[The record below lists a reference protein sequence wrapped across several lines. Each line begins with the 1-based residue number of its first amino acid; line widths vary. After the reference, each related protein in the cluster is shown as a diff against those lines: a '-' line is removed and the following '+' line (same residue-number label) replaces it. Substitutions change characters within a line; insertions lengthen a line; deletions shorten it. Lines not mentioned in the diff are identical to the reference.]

1 MLFIKDILVN
11 CLGSEYH
18 NQRVNITVENGKLLR
33 IGNHNEPEAMDT
45 INGSNHTICAGLTD
59 LHVSF
64 GEPGFEQK
72 ETIESGLNA
81 ALKGGFT
88 RVCIAPNTNPAI
100 DSRSVA
106 EFVAKRA
113 MHHAVKAEVLGT
125 VTEKRDGKELAELYD
140 MALGGVV
147 GYYDGKRAI
156 QDAGTLKRA
165 LLYSKDF
172 NGLVMHYCDDKS
184 ISAGGKMN
192 EGITNTMLGL
202 KGLPALAETLMLQ
215 RDIALAKYC
224 DSTIH
229 ITGVSCAESVAIIR
243 KAKQDGVKITCDVSF
258 YNLLYNDTVLE
269 SFDSNYKVQPP
280 IRTEADRQALLN
292 GLQDGTI
299 DAISSDHM
307 PQDIES
313 KKCEFDHAEFGMAA
327 IENCFSALMSNL
339 KGDIDASVIIDKLS
353 NGPRSILGLETLQ
366 FAIGEQVEYTIYE
379 TADWTQTVANSKSKG
394 WNNPL
399 QGKTFEVKPTQIVT
413 DRGLMKCF

>member
-1 MLFIKDILVN
+1 MLFIKNILIN
-11 CLGSEYH
+11 CVGSEYH
-18 NQRVNITVENGKLLR
+18 NQRVNLTVENGKLLR
-33 IGNHNEPEAMDT
+33 VNATNEPHATETLD
-45 INGSNHTICAGLTD
+45 GSNQSICVGLTD

-64 GEPGFEQK
+64 AEPGFEQK

-100 DSRSVA
+100 DTRSVA

-113 MHHAVKAEVLGT
+113 ENHAVSAKVLGT
-125 VTEKRDGKELAELYD
+125 VTEKREGKELAELYD
-140 MALGGVV
+140 MSLGGVV

-172 NGLVMHYCDDKS
+172 NGLVMHFCDDKT

-192 EGITNTMLGL
+192 EGITNTKLGL
-202 KGLPALAETLMLQ
+202 KGMPALAETLMLQ
-215 RDIALAKYC
+215 RDIAIAKYC
-224 DSTIH
+224 DAKLH
-229 ITGVSCAESVAIIR
+229 ITGVSCAESVAFVR
-243 KAKQDGVKITCDVSF
+243 EAKANGVRITCDVSF
-258 YNLLYNDTVLE
+258 YNLLFNDTVLE
-269 SFDSNYKVQPP
+269 SFDSNFKVQPP
-280 IRTEADRQALLN
+280 IRTESDRMALLN

-327 IENCFSALMSNL
+327 IENCFAALMSQL
-339 KGDIDASVIIDKLS
+339 KGDIDASVLIDKMS
-353 NGPRSILGLETLQ
+353 NGPRSILGLESLK
-366 FAIGEQVEYTIYE
+366 FAPGETAEYTIYA
-379 TADWTQTVANSKSKG
+379 TSDWTQTTDNSKSKG
-394 WNNPL
+394 WNNPM
-399 QGKTFEVKPTQIVT
+399 QGKTFAVKPMHIINAKGITA
-413 DRGLMKCF
+413 CS